1 MYCYVLYIV
10 SYVYCIMYC
19 LCIVLYVY
27 CLLPSPSV
35 MDSFTHTFIHPHT
48 VIAIDID
55 PVKVACAMHNAEI
68 YGVADRI
75 EFIVG
80 DYFHIMPQLK
90 VSDYYNQ
97 KPRNCLSGVHNEIH
111 VKKPSESCQVKYF
124 KWFLK

>member
-1 MYCYVLYIV
+1 MCI
-10 SYVYCIMYC
+10 VYC
-19 LCIVLYVY
+19 VENA
-27 CLLPSPSV
+27 SSSV

-90 VSDYYNQ
+90 VSCCYNQ
-97 KPRNCLSGVHNEIH
+97 NQKLFKWVHNEIH
-111 VKKPSESCQVKYF
+111 NVKKPSESLPSQVFQVVVKVIKAQGLYL
-124 KWFLK
+124 FLDLTTRGH